1 MARLGSGR
9 LLSQKIRK
17 KQCASDGSN
26 TFLTQ
31 CTSLLHAISA
41 LTRLGFGG
49 LFEPI
54 SLAEFEPK
62 DEKDEKDVLRLLDS
76 ANRIRFGWMRENF

>member
-1 MARLGSGR
+1 MASLGSGR

-17 KQCASDGSN
+17 KQFASDGSN

-62 DEKDEKDVLRLLDS
+62 GEKDVLRLLDS
-76 ANRIRFGWMRENF
+76 ANRIRVGPMRDNF

>member
-1 MARLGSGR
+1 MLSSIHQCNGASWLRVIVGSKNAQEALR
-9 LLSQKIRK
+9 
-17 KQCASDGSN
+17 ASDGSN
-26 TFLTQ
+26 TYLTQ
-31 CTSLLHAISA
+31 CASLLHAISA

-62 DEKDEKDVLRLLDS
+62 GEKDVLRLLD
-76 ANRIRFGWMRENF
+76 

>member
-62 DEKDEKDVLRLLDS
+62 GEKDVLRLLDS
-76 ANRIRFGWMRENF
+76 ANRIRFGPMRDNF

>member
-1 MARLGSGR
+1 M
-9 LLSQKIRK
+9 RK

-26 TFLTQ
+26 AFLTQ
-31 CTSLLHAISA
+31 CTPLLHAISA

-54 SLAEFEPK
+54 SLAEFKPK
-62 DEKDEKDVLRLLDS
+62 DKKDVLRLLDS
-76 ANRIRFGWMRENF
+76 ANRIRFDRTQDDF